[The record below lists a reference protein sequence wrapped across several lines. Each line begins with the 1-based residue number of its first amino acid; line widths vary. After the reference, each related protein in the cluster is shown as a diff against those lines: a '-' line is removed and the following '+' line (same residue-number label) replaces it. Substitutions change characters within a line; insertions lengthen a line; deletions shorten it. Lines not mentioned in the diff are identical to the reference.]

1 MKKIIFIAPHL
12 STGGLPQYLVKKIEI
27 LKNDLEVFCI
37 EYENITGGVLVV
49 QRNKIEQLLDNQH
62 FITLGEDKKGDLI
75 NLINKINPDYI
86 HLEEIPEYF
95 LPSDISDLIYTQ
107 NRKYKIFETS
117 HDSSFDP
124 DNKKVYFPDAFFF
137 VSNWQMEQYENINV
151 PKQPEYL
158 VLTKNIVLEKVK
170 IGSKIVLNNIFFDSN
185 KATLRKESNLEIEK
199 LLNLMKEYPELTF
212 EVAGH
217 TDNKGNDATNLQLS
231 QMRAQ
236 AVVNAFVKKGINVK
250 YLVAK
255 GYGETMPIATNT
267 LPNGES
273 NKKGMQ
279 QNRRVE
285 IKIIEPK

>member
-1 MKKIIFIAPHL
+1 M
-12 STGGLPQYLVKKIEI
+12 
-27 LKNDLEVFCI
+27 
-37 EYENITGGVLVV
+37 
-49 QRNKIEQLLDNQH
+49 
-62 FITLGEDKKGDLI
+62 
-75 NLINKINPDYI
+75 
-86 HLEEIPEYF
+86 
-95 LPSDISDLIYTQ
+95 
-107 NRKYKIFETS
+107 
-117 HDSSFDP
+117 
-124 DNKKVYFPDAFFF
+124 
-137 VSNWQMEQYENINV
+137 
-151 PKQPEYL
+151 
-158 VLTKNIVLEKVK
+158 
-170 IGSKIVLNNIFFDSN
+170 
-185 KATLRKESNLEIEK
+185 

>member
-151 PKQPEYL
+151 PKHLAEYPIEYKERPSREEGL
-158 VLTKNIVLEKVK
+158 LKLGLDPKK
-170 IGSKIVLNNIFFDSN
+170 KHVLNVGLF
-185 KATLRKESNLEIEK
+185 TPRKN
-199 LLNLMKEYPELTF
+199 
-212 EVAGH
+212 
-217 TDNKGNDATNLQLS
+217 
-231 QMRAQ
+231 Q
-236 AVVNAFVKKGINVK
+236 AVIF
-250 YLVAK
+250 
-255 GYGETMPIATNT
+255 
-267 LPNGES
+267 
-273 NKKGMQ
+273 
-279 QNRRVE
+279 
-285 IKIIEPK
+285 